1 MSRPEY
7 GMDPQSRRECGTA
20 TGYNRHYRA
29 GERACR
35 PCLDAHAAAKR
46 AQRAARSNCRTCEL
60 WLGCGGAFCRTQV
73 ERITR

>member
-46 AQRAARSNCRTCEL
+46 ARRAARAATAGPASY
-60 WLGCGGAFCRTQV
+60 GSGAAGHSAAPR
-73 ERITR
+73 

>member
-1 MSRPEY
+1 MTRPEY

-46 AQRAARSNCRTCEL
+46 AQRAARGNAGPASY
-60 WLGCGGAFCRTQV
+60 GSGAAGHSAAPR
-73 ERITR
+73 

>member
-35 PCLDAHAAAKR
+35 PCLDAHAAYKR
-46 AQRAARSNCRTCEL
+46 RRRAAATIAGPASYGSAAAGHSAAPR
-60 WLGCGGAFCRTQV
+60 
-73 ERITR
+73 